1 MLPNKPRLPEIKN
14 KNQPE
19 LIKNGTNHFNS
30 AKDILEI
37 SANVIQ
43 DQNTLKKE
51 TSCNLS
57 PISQIETLKHSSP
70 AKKTSSGD
78 LFVTLITKEIEAK
91 NKLVQ

>member
-43 DQNTLKKE
+43 DQNTLKKK

-57 PISQIETLKHSSP
+57 PRSQIETLEHSSP

-78 LFVTLITKEIEAK
+78 IFVTLITKEIEAK